1 MFRRPAAAAAL
12 VLVALSGCRIALEDT
27 VEFSSRTCAVSTATT
42 CADALTHSDLKWIED
57 NVFNKCTFSGCHN
70 GAATDA
76 GRMDL
81 SPGKSHA
88 TLVNV
93 DSEIASGDM
102 LTGKAKLVTPMEPAK
117 SYLLVMMRQLTPE
130 QHDPPLSAPPASIGY
145 MPQNAGGVVTCCQ
158 KLDALT
164 QWIEDGAQNN

>member
-1 MFRRPAAAAAL
+1 MIRRRAAAAAL
-12 VLVALSGCRIALEDT
+12 VLVTISGCRIALEDT
-27 VEFSSRTCAVSTATT
+27 VEFSSRSCAVSTAAACT
-42 CADALTHSDLKWIED
+42 DAVTHSDLKWIED
-57 NVFNKCTFSGCHN
+57 NIFNKCTFSGCHN

-88 TLVNV
+88 ALVNV

-102 LTGKAKLVTPMEPAK
+102 LMGKAKLVTPMEPSR
-117 SYLLVMMRQLTPE
+117 SYLLVMMRQLSPE
-130 QHDPPLSAPPASIGY
+130 QHDPPLIPPPASIGY

-164 QWIEDGAQNN
+164 RWIEEGAQNN